1 MVKTV
6 KQAMMK
12 HLKYSMIILGTLL
25 CTAACTELEQ
35 INPNFQTEET
45 FWKTTDDFYQGLM
58 GAYDHLQ
65 NDEMY
70 SGKVQ
75 QTFNLL
81 SDEGFTGELGDP
93 LNLATFTSDLDN
105 EFHVSLWYDFY
116 TLIARS
122 YEVIERGEAGGV
134 AGIDGI
140 MAEAKF
146 LVAFAYYHLI
156 NVYGDGVAYVDGIQ
170 GADDRPRKAEQG
182 EMWAFTEA
190 LLGEAIPALPS
201 SYPSSEFGR
210 ATSGAAKA
218 LLAKVHMQQ
227 RDFAAAEPVLRQIVE
242 SGDYE
247 LIADYGANF
256 TEELTTGNTEVIFQV
271 NFLHNGPQ
279 EESDF
284 AWYFR
289 INTTGPANI
298 GIWADQLASE
308 FATRSYLVE
317 ADQDGNY
324 DPRMDVSLFTEYSN
338 TTLYG
343 QTWAWWEANTTEIV
357 TGASFYKFNENEAV
371 LDELN
376 NGTGYVQWKNGGK
389 DMIIMR
395 YADILLLYAEA
406 LNENGKTTEAHA
418 YVNMVRARS
427 NMNDLEVTA
436 GRVLSQEEFRE
447 QIKHERLVELCGE
460 YLRFLDLKRWEEYGP
475 MVAEDFTV
483 PATGDVIVRD
493 PIFADF
499 RVGQDELFPIPLD
512 ELDLNPKLKPQNP
525 GW

>member
-1 MVKTV
+1 MRNPIYIT
-6 KQAMMK
+6 
-12 HLKYSMIILGTLL
+12 ILLVAVI
-25 CTAACTELEQ
+25 CVSACTELEQ
-35 INPNFQTEET
+35 INPNFQTEES
-45 FWKTTDDFYQGLM
+45 FWKTSQDFYQGLM

-70 SGKVQ
+70 SGKIQ
-75 QTFNLL
+75 QTYNLL
-81 SDEGFTGELGDP
+81 SDEGFTGELGEP
-93 LNLATFTSDLDN
+93 LNLATFTSDMNN
-105 EFHVSLWYDFY
+105 EFHVSLWYDYY
-116 TLIARS
+116 TLVARS
-122 YEVIERGEAGGV
+122 YEVIERGENSGV
-134 AGIDGI
+134 TGIDGI
-140 MAEAKF
+140 IGEAKF
-146 LVAFAYYHLI
+146 LVAFAYYNLL
-156 NVYGDGVAYVDGIQ
+156 NTYGDGIAYVDGIQ
-170 GADDRPRKAEQG
+170 GANDRPRKAEPG
-182 EMWAFTEA
+182 EMWDFTEA
-190 LLGEAIPALPS
+190 LLGEAIPVLPT
-201 SYPSSEFGR
+201 SYPSSDFGR
-210 ATSGAAKA
+210 ATRGAAQS
-218 LLAKVHMQQ
+218 LLAKVYMQQ
-227 RDFAAAEPVLRQIVE
+227 RDYASAEQILEQIVN
-242 SGDYE
+242 SGYELNADYE
-247 LIADYGANF
+247 ANF
-256 TEELTTGNTEVIFQV
+256 TEELTTGNKEVIFQV

-289 INTTGPANI
+289 INTPGPSNI

-317 ADQDGNY
+317 ADKDGNY

-357 TGASFYKFNENEAV
+357 TGASFYKFHENEAV
-371 LDELN
+371 YDEIN

-389 DMIIMR
+389 DMIIFR

-406 LNENGKTTEAHA
+406 LNENGKTSEAHD

-427 NMNDLEVTA
+427 NMNALEVTS
-436 GRVLSQEEFRE
+436 GRELNQTEFRE

-460 YLRFLDLKRWEEYGP
+460 YLRNFDLKRWGEYGP
-475 MVAEDFTV
+475 QVAEDFTV
-483 PATGDVIVRD
+483 PATGDVIERH

-512 ELDLNPKLKPQNP
+512 ELDINPNLLPQNP

>member
-1 MVKTV
+1 
-6 KQAMMK
+6 MMK
-12 HLKYSMIILGTLL
+12 NLTNIVTLL
-25 CTAACTELEQ
+25 LAVLLASACTELEQ
-35 INPNFQTEET
+35 INPNFQTEES
-45 FWKTTDDFYQGLM
+45 FWKTTEDFYQGLM

-70 SGKVQ
+70 SGKIQ

-81 SDEGFTGELGDP
+81 SDEGYTGELGDP
-93 LNLATFTSDLDN
+93 LNLANFTSDLDN

-122 YEVIERGEAGGV
+122 YEVIERGEASGLTSIN
-134 AGIDGI
+134 GII
-140 MAEAKF
+140 AEAKF
-146 LVAFAYYHLI
+146 LVAFSYYHLL
-156 NVYGDGVAYVDGIQ
+156 NVYGEGVAYVDGIQ
-170 GADDRPRKAEQG
+170 GADDRPRKAEPG

-190 LLGEAIPALPS
+190 VLEEAIPALPS

-210 ATSGAAKA
+210 ATKGAAQA

-227 RDFAAAEPVLRQIVE
+227 RDYVAAESVLEEMVA
-242 SGDYE
+242 SGDYK
-247 LIADYGANF
+247 LIENYEANF

-289 INTTGPANI
+289 INTPGPANI

-317 ADQDGNY
+317 ADKDGNH

-343 QTWAWWEANTTEIV
+343 QTWTWWESNTTEIV
-357 TGASFYKFNENEAV
+357 TGASFYKFHETETV

-406 LNENGKTTEAHA
+406 LNENGKTSEAHQ
-418 YVNMVRARS
+418 YVNEVRARS
-427 NMNDLEVTA
+427 NMHDLEVTA
-436 GRVLSQEEFRE
+436 GRELDQAEFRE

-460 YLRFLDLKRWEEYGP
+460 YLRLFDLKRWGEYGP
-475 MVAEDFTV
+475 VVAEDFTV
-483 PATGDVIVRD
+483 PATGDVLERD
-493 PIFADF
+493 PIFANF
-499 RVGQDELFPIPLD
+499 RVGQDELSPIPLD
-512 ELDLNPKLKPQNP
+512 ELDLNPKLLPQNP